1 MNPKVLITV
10 GVAALLL
17 GLLLGLVPGG
27 PSDVTCGSPWSRNTA
42 MIDAANRGADLGAA
56 LANRS
61 ESGVDYRAVCDDA
74 LDGRGT
80 FGGVLAL
87 LGLLAIGGA
96 VVVNGR
102 RNTAHAEG

>member
-27 PSDVTCGSPWSRNTA
+27 PSDVTCGSPWSRNDA
-42 MIDAANRGADLGAA
+42 MIDAANRGSDLGAVMA
-56 LANRS
+56 GQPGL
-61 ESGVDYRAVCDDA
+61 GTDYRAICDTA

-80 FGGVLAL
+80 FGGVLASLGVLTL
-87 LGLLAIGGA
+87 LGVAL
-96 VVVNGR
+96 VNTR
-102 RNTAHAEG
+102 QPTRPAKD